1 MAQYPKQEEE
11 ITQIFK
17 RWRAAEIGCPFPFME
32 EGNDKS

>member
-17 RWRAAEIGCPFPFME
+17 RWRAAEIGCPFSIY
-32 EGNDKS
+32 GGRQ